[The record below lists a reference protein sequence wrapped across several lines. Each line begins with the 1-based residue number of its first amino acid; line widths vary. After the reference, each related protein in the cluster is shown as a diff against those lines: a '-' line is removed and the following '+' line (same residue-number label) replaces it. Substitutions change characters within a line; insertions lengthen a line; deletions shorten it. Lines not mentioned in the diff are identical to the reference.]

1 MFSFL
6 LHGYCN
12 NIYLGKGWVARYV
25 CMCKRK
31 SCVACKYSVFH
42 VPGFFS
48 STRENQIRSNARGQR
63 IIHGSFYKTLLFL
76 PYNPHPHSPLYKKPM
91 TKPAL
96 EASLSP
102 QSFKVYFISLSP
114 FPPIFAPA
122 SVFRDYFQFAGTRS
136 AKPPDQ

>member
-25 CMCKRK
+25 CICKRK

-63 IIHGSFYKTLLFL
+63 IIHGFFYQILLFL
-76 PYNPHPHSPLYKKPM
+76 PYSPHPHSPLYKKPM

-96 EASLSP
+96 ETCL
-102 QSFKVYFISLSP
+102 
-114 FPPIFAPA
+114 FPPIFQSP
-122 SVFRDYFQFAGTRS
+122 FHFAFTLSFNLCTHQCFLRLFPVCRYTFC
-136 AKPPDQ
+136 KTP